1 MTPATSPAALTLQ
14 PFNTSTVTL
23 RIPESVSWLL
33 LHVGLVSYLN
43 AKVEVVR
50 YFRFMAGESNE
61 ISYVRDLWQRLRLA
75 INKIIHHHDIM
86 VGCF

>member
-14 PFNTSTVTL
+14 HSTVTL

-50 YFRFMAGESNE
+50 YFRFMTGESNE
-61 ISYVRDLWQRLRLA
+61 VSYVPRLMA
-75 INKIIHHHDIM
+75 K
-86 VGCF
+86 VGARHK